1 MEILYKPSKPIIEKL
16 NERPLTLHVFY
27 LQLEA
32 MQKDLEWLAAKNGK
46 KIRGT
51 VKSLIDDM

>member
-1 MEILYKPSKPIIEKL
+1 MEILYNPSKPIIEKL
-16 NERPLTLHVFY
+16 NERPLTPHVFY

-32 MQKDLEWLAAKNGK
+32 MQKDLERLASKSGK
-46 KIRGT
+46 QIGGN